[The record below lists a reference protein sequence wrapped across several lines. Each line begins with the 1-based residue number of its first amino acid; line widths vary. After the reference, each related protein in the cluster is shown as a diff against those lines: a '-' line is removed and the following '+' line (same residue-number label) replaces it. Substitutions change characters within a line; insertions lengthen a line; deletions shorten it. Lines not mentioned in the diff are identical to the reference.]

1 MATIT
6 IKIMTHDRNRCAE
19 VTLPDSLTVGAL
31 VFECQKRWQFDR
43 TEVFALRDMGRNLRL
58 TEEQSLSTAGVC
70 TGAELQIF
78 PLVEGGVR

>member
-19 VTLPDSLTVGAL
+19 VTLADSLTVADL
-31 VFECQKRWQFDR
+31 VFECQRRWQLGQM
-43 TEVFALRDMGRNLRL
+43 EMFALRDMARNLRL
-58 TEEQSLSTAGVC
+58 TEEQSLSSAGVC

-78 PLVEGGVR
+78 PLVEGGA